1 MIDAGLSTMT
11 IDLRAGDALVLA
23 GAQIEFIQ
31 KSGRQ
36 ARLRVTAP
44 RSLSIKKIPHSADDS
59 QVDSRTKHDQM
70 KTA

>member
-1 MIDAGLSTMT
+1 MSDTGLSTMT
-11 IDLRAGDALVLA
+11 VDLRAGDSLSLA

-44 RSLSIKKIPHSADDS
+44 RDLAIKKIPHSA
-59 QVDSRTKHDQM
+59 VDSSAVSRGKHDSIEP
-70 KTA
+70 A